1 MDFILGDWI
10 VDDYQEDA
18 HTEMERNFV
27 RLSNE
32 DRELIGGLYNEY
44 FESLC
49 RFAYRE
55 CKCTLA
61 AEDIVQET
69 FYYAM
74 KEEGIRKLKE
84 TGNMAGWLYRVLQYK
99 LMAYRRRMLIREA
112 TDIEVCGE
120 LPAVEEKYGV
130 MELEMVLDKIFTPH
144 EWMLFRMYYGEGRSA
159 REMAEV
165 EGITETNFKVRMH
178 RLRKKVIEEL
188 GGCLD

>member
-1 MDFILGDWI
+1 MDYFMDDWL
-10 VDDYQEDA
+10 VNGYQEEAD
-18 HTEMERNFV
+18 TEMERSFA

-44 FESLC
+44 YESLC
-49 RFAYRE
+49 KFARRE
-55 CKCTLA
+55 CHSMLT

-74 KEEGIRKLKE
+74 REEGMRKLKQ
-84 TGNMAGWLYRVLQYK
+84 TGSMVGWLYRVLQFK
-99 LMAYRRRMLIREA
+99 LMAYHRRMLIREV
-112 TDIEVCGE
+112 TDIETCGE
-120 LPAVEEKYGV
+120 LPAVEERYGV
-130 MELEMVLDKIFTPH
+130 TELEMVLDKIFTPH
-144 EWMLFRMYYGEGRSA
+144 EWMLFRMYYGEGHSA

-188 GGCLD
+188 GGYQG